1 MREIVSPSFS
11 RLTTLRLGGR
21 AIALLAPENE
31 ADLARLEGRASQLG
45 GEIMF
50 LGRGS
55 NLLARDGELPIVL
68 VSLRNFQEIGTI
80 GERDG
85 LVLVR
90 AGAGAPLPRLLRFC
104 LGHGLSG
111 LEGLT
116 GIPGS
121 VGGACAMNAGSFGCE
136 TGARIETIQ
145 ALGQDGLNWIGRGD
159 LNFGY
164 RSLKVNDS
172 AVLPLISAVI
182 FTLTKS
188 DKSAIFRKM
197 NLYFME
203 KKSKQPV
210 NSWSAGCAFR
220 NPPNLS
226 AGRLLE
232 EAGFRGK
239 RAGGVAFSARH
250 ANFLI
255 NEGTGTATAA
265 LDLLAEAR
273 EAVRMRSGILL
284 EPEIRLAQ

>member
-11 RLTTLRLGGR
+11 RLTTLRLGGS
-21 AIALLAPENE
+21 AMALLAPENE
-31 ADLARLEGRASQLG
+31 ADLLRVEGRAWQLG
-45 GEIMF
+45 GEILF

-68 VSLRNFQEIGTI
+68 VSLRNFQEITTI

-85 LVLVR
+85 LILVR

-136 TGARIETIQ
+136 TGDRIEAIQ
-145 ALGQDGLNWIGRGD
+145 ALGKDGLNWIGRGD

-164 RSLKVNDS
+164 RLLKINNS
-172 AVLPLISAVI
+172 AALPLISAVI
-182 FTLTKS
+182 FALTKS
-188 DKSAIFRKM
+188 DKSAIFRQM

-273 EAVRMRSGILL
+273 EAVRRRSGILL